1 MIGILQNSNLNN
13 EKIKEIL
20 DWHYKK
26 VEALLLNFKV
36 QLSYSRKLDQLKT
49 DLGKTDI
56 KKIITATPDELMILA
71 RELPHDILKKY
82 TGTEVL

>member
-36 QLSYSRKLDQLKT
+36 QLSYSRKLV
-49 DLGKTDI
+49 
-56 KKIITATPDELMILA
+56 
-71 RELPHDILKKY
+71 RF
-82 TGTEVL
+82 